1 MLPLQPLL
9 LLKQLNAEQQGKKAA
24 IIFSELKQIDTKAVC
39 ILQDIIS
46 IAQIPSTIVIIYLF
60 SPLTNASF
68 LFL

>member
-60 SPLTNASF
+60 SPLMNASF